1 MLRRLDE
8 AGGDPVD
15 PIQLVL
21 DEERAK
27 DDGPWV
33 MMNFVVSIDG
43 ATTIAGQS
51 TKLGDEDD
59 LAMFR
64 ALRTVPDVILVGATT
79 VIVEDYRPVT
89 LDAERREART
99 ARGQKPAPTLAI
111 VTGTMSLNVE
121 SRVFSDSD
129 HKPLVITGPYA
140 NPGRLALLGDAAD
153 VAILEE
159 LNANSIRDR
168 LSDAR
173 VILVEGGP
181 SLAGQFVAAGLVDEL
196 NLTVAPVLVGG
207 ESDHLVGKSDIN
219 PPADM
224 KLDRVLHGDR
234 MLILRYLKR

>member
-1 MLRRLDE
+1 MLRKLQLD
-8 AGGDPVD
+8 GGDPVD

-21 DEERAK
+21 EEPRSSG
-27 DDGPWV
+27 DGPWV

-59 LAMFR
+59 LAMFQ

-89 LDAERREART
+89 LDAERSAARIE
-99 ARGQKPAPTLAI
+99 RGQPATPTLTI

-121 SRVFSDSD
+121 SRVFSDPD
-129 HKPLVITGPYA
+129 HKPLVITGPNA

-153 VAILEE
+153 VAILED
-159 LNANSIRDR
+159 LNAVSIRNR
-168 LSDAR
+168 LSDSK

-181 SLAGQFVAAGLVDEL
+181 SLAGQFVSAGLVDEL
-196 NLTVAPVLVGG
+196 NLTIAPVLVGG
-207 ESDHLVGKSDIN
+207 ESDRLVGKMDIN

-224 KLDRVLHGDR
+224 KLDRVLRGER
-234 MLILRYLKR
+234 MLILRYLKK